1 VTKSLA
7 ELGDHGLRMV
17 PAGAAGW
24 RLWAA
29 SHPELAD
36 AQGVESDFAALR
48 ARGWAVSRT
57 TLEQLRT
64 RAAAAVPGGFG
75 APWATAPWQSLFGAP
90 VHIDDEV
97 PDGVL
102 RPIYIER
109 ITRP

>member
-1 VTKSLA
+1 MTKSLA
-7 ELGDHGLRMV
+7 ELGLRMV
-17 PAGAAGW
+17 PAGADVALDDEAGYH
-24 RLWAA
+24 AH
-29 SHPELAD
+29 SVPD
-36 AQGVESDFAALR
+36 AQGVEADFAALR

-64 RAAAAVPGGFG
+64 RAARAVTGGFA
-75 APWATAPWQSLFGAP
+75 APPGNALFGTP

-102 RPIYIER
+102 RPVYIER

>member
-7 ELGDHGLRMV
+7 ELGLRMV
-17 PAGAAGW
+17 PAGADVALGDEAGY
-24 RLWAA
+24 
-29 SHPELAD
+29 LAHSVPD
-36 AQGVESDFAALR
+36 AQGVEADFAALR

-64 RAAAAVPGGFG
+64 RAAASVPGGFG
-75 APWATAPWQSLFGAP
+75 APWATAPWQSLFGTP
-90 VHIDDEV
+90 VHINDEV

-102 RPIYIER
+102 RPVYIER